1 MPDAAHRVRL
11 EGIDFDVAFPS
22 LRLLS
27 AFRMA
32 LQPAKIVLA
41 LILLLLV
48 YGGGAALDL
57 MWGIQPAKT
66 GVSGDPYRVF
76 ATVLHGELSAFSD
89 LIRAAAR
96 LDFGVGAVA
105 GGAVA
110 GGSAGVLG
118 ALHRMVVGV
127 PGWAWT
133 NHPGFFVLLSGWGL
147 GLSMIVGGG
156 IARLA
161 ACEACHNHPQSLP
174 EAARFVRPRALWLL
188 LAPVIPLAVVG
199 VVWLILAAIGMVFFS
214 VPGLNLVGGL
224 LYGLLLLGGL
234 AAAALLV
241 FTGLGAGL
249 LPASVAVEGTDAF
262 DAVSR
267 VFTFLICRTLRFFG
281 LSAVM
286 LVYGAL
292 TTVLVGVVVFAAMW
306 FTRGAVGAWTSGL
319 ADAVPGGAFGRLP
332 GAAIDVEAGGTA
344 QASAWMVGVWARL
357 AFGAWVA
364 YAVSYFFTSQV
375 WVYLLLRREVDG
387 TAIEEAWQ
395 EEPAAEVVVEKVEP
409 QVDGGDPVVADI
421 APTAGDGDDLG

>member
-32 LQPAKIVLA
+32 LQPAKILMA
-41 LILLLLV
+41 LVLLLLV
-48 YGGGAALDL
+48 YFGGAALDL
-57 MWGIQPAKT
+57 LWGDQPAAA
-66 GVSGDPYRVF
+66 GVSDTPYRVF

-133 NHPGFFVLLSGWGL
+133 HHPGFFVLLTGWGL
-147 GLSMIVGGG
+147 GLSMVVGGG

-161 ACEACHNHPQSLP
+161 AAEACHRHPQGLA
-174 EAARFVRPRALWLL
+174 EATRFVRPRVLWLL

-199 VVWLILAAIGMVFFS
+199 VVWLALAAAGAVLFG
-214 VPGLNLVGGL
+214 VPGLNLVGGM
-224 LYGLLLLGGL
+224 LYGLMLLGGL
-234 AAAALLV
+234 VAAALLV

-249 LPASVAVEGTDAF
+249 LPAAVAVEGTDAF

-306 FTRGAVGAWTSGL
+306 FTRAAAGAWTSGL

-332 GAAIDVEAGGTA
+332 GAAIDAEAGGTA

-387 TAIEEAWQ
+387 TAIEEAWT
-395 EEPAAEVVVEKVEP
+395 EAPAADVVVEKVEP
-409 QVDGGDPVVADI
+409 GAAGGAEPVSDT
-421 APTAGDGDDLG
+421 APAVGAGDDVG

>member
-11 EGIDFDVAFPS
+11 EGIDLDVAFPS
-22 LRLLS
+22 LRLFS

-41 LILLLLV
+41 LALILLV
-48 YGGGAALDL
+48 YFGGAGLDL
-57 MWGIQPAKT
+57 LWGTQPAQA
-66 GVSGDPYRVF
+66 GVSSSPYRVF
-76 ATVLHGELSAFSD
+76 ATVLHGELSAFSE

-105 GGAVA
+105 VGAVA
-110 GGSAGVLG
+110 QGSAGVLG
-118 ALHRMVVGV
+118 ALHQMVVGV

-133 NHPGFFVLLSGWGL
+133 NHPGFFVLLTVWGL
-147 GLSMIVGGG
+147 GLSVVFGAG

-161 ACEACHNHPQSLP
+161 AAEACDNRVQGL
-174 EAARFVRPRALWLL
+174 ADVAQFVRLRVVWLL

-199 VVWLILAAIGMVFFS
+199 VVWLILAVVGWVLFS
-214 VPGLNLVGGL
+214 VPGLNLLGGL
-224 LYGLLLLGGL
+224 FYGLMLLGGL
-234 AAAALLV
+234 VAAALLV

-267 VFTFLICRTLRFFG
+267 VFTFLICRTLRFFA

-306 FTRGAVGAWTSGL
+306 FTRAAAGAWTSGL
-319 ADAVPGGAFGRLP
+319 ADTVPGGAFGRLP
-332 GAAIDVEAGGTA
+332 GAAIDVDAGGTA
-344 QASAWMVGVWARL
+344 RASAWMVGVWARL
-357 AFGAWVA
+357 AFSAWVA
-364 YAVSYFFTSQV
+364 YAVSYFFTAQV
-375 WVYLLLRREVDG
+375 WIYLLLRREVDG
-387 TAIEEAWQ
+387 TAIEELWD
-395 EEPAAEVVVEKVEP
+395 PAPAVPAVEEKVEP
-409 QVDGGDPVVADI
+409 RADDAVAIAEAVPAAGGGDDR
-421 APTAGDGDDLG
+421 G

>member
-11 EGIDFDVAFPS
+11 EGVDFDVAFPS

-32 LQPAKIVLA
+32 LQPAKLFLA
-41 LILLLLV
+41 LVLLLLV
-48 YGGGAALDL
+48 FFGGAVLDL
-57 MWGIQPAKT
+57 LWGAQPGAS
-66 GVSGDPYRVF
+66 GVSQQPYRVF
-76 ATVLHGELSAFSD
+76 ATVLHGELSAFSE

-96 LDFGVGAVA
+96 LEFGVGAVA

-118 ALHRMVVGV
+118 ALHQMVVGV
-127 PGWAWT
+127 PGWAWS
-133 NHPGFFVLLSGWGL
+133 NHPGFFVLLTGWGL
-147 GLSMIVGGG
+147 GLSMIFGGA
-156 IARLA
+156 IARLTA
-161 ACEACHNHPQSLP
+161 VEACHQHPQGLH
-174 EAARFVRPRALWLL
+174 EAARFVRPRVLWLL
-188 LAPVIPLAVVG
+188 LAPIIPLVVVG
-199 VVWLILAAIGMVFFS
+199 LVWLILAGAGAVLFS
-214 VPGLNLVGGL
+214 IPGLNMVGGL
-224 LYGLLLLGGL
+224 LYGVMLLGGL

-306 FTRGAVGAWTSGL
+306 FTQAAAGAWTSGL

-332 GAAIDVEAGGTA
+332 GAAIDAEAGGTA
-344 QASAWMVGVWARL
+344 QATAWLVGVWARL

-375 WVYLLLRREVDG
+375 WIYLLLRREVDG
-387 TAIEEAWQ
+387 TALEEAWA
-395 EEPAAEVVVEKVEP
+395 EAPASKVVVEKVEP
-409 QVDGGDPVVADI
+409 
-421 APTAGDGDDLG
+421 TAGAPAAGAGDDGQ

>member
-11 EGIDFDVAFPS
+11 EGIDLDVAFPS

-27 AFRMA
+27 TFRMA
-32 LQPAKIVLA
+32 LQPAKILLA
-41 LILLLLV
+41 LLLLLLV
-48 YGGGAALDL
+48 YFGGAALDL
-57 MWGIQPAKT
+57 LWGMQPAT
-66 GVSGDPYRVF
+66 AGVSDTPYRVF
-76 ATVLHGELSAFSD
+76 STVLYGELSAFSD

-105 GGAVA
+105 GGAVS

-127 PGWAWT
+127 PGWAWS
-133 NHPGFFVLLSGWGL
+133 NHPGFFVLLTGWGL
-147 GLSMIVGGG
+147 GLSMIFGGG

-161 ACEACHNHPQSLP
+161 TVEACHGQTLDLP
-174 EAARFVRPRALWLL
+174 DAARFVKTRVLWLL

-199 VVWLILAAIGMVFFS
+199 VVWVGLAAAGGVFFS
-214 VPGLNLVGGL
+214 LPGLNLVGGL
-224 LYGLLLLGGL
+224 LYGVMLLFGL

-241 FTGLGAGL
+241 FTGLGAGM

-281 LSAVM
+281 LSAVV

-306 FTRGAVGAWTSGL
+306 FTRAAVGAWTHGL
-319 ADAVPGGAFGRLP
+319 ADAVPGGNFGRLP
-332 GAAIDVEAGGTA
+332 GAAIDVESGGTA

-375 WVYLLLRREVDG
+375 WIYLLLRREVDG
-387 TAIEEAWQ
+387 TAIEEAWTP
-395 EEPAAEVVVEKVEP
+395 EPLAEVVVEKVEP
-409 QVDGGDPVVADI
+409 VPA
-421 APTAGDGDDLG
+421 APSPPDAPETRNGDDAG